1 VESRCSTRARAERLR
16 LRLYRSI
23 KRMKI
28 KSEMPARTL
37 TSVEKAMQLIM
48 ALADANQ
55 EIGPSELS
63 RKLGMHKATVS
74 RILLQLTD
82 NNFAYRN
89 NETGK
94 FWLGPAIHH
103 LGTTITQTFF
113 SRIVPIARPHID
125 ALRDAL
131 DNTVALEAWFG
142 NCTALAYQA
151 SAHHPVEGAVAAGG
165 ILPINAAAGAQ
176 IILAFTNEA
185 RVDSL
190 LSGYLEKRT
199 PNTITD
205 KETIKQRLAHIRKRR
220 YAVDE
225 GEVVLGINA
234 IAVPIFD
241 HLKVPIAALIVLI
254 PAAKFLPKNVPN
266 IAARLT
272 RVAKRISNELSYGA
286 RGKTGA
292 RSDLKSRR

>member
-1 VESRCSTRARAERLR
+1 MV
-16 LRLYRSI
+16 
-23 KRMKI
+23 
-28 KSEMPARTL
+28 KSAMPAGSL

-48 ALADANQ
+48 ALAEENQ
-55 EIGPSELS
+55 ELGPSELS

-74 RILLQLTD
+74 RILLQLAD

-89 NETGK
+89 NDTGK

-113 SRIVPIARPHID
+113 QKIVLIASPHID
-125 ALRDAL
+125 ALRDE
-131 DNTVALEAWFG
+131 LEHTISLEVWFG
-142 NCTALAYQA
+142 NSTAPAYQA
-151 SAHHPVEGAVAAGG
+151 EGHLSFGSVLPAGG

-176 IILAFTNEA
+176 TILAFTNEA

-190 LSGYLEKRT
+190 LSGDLAKRT
-199 PNTITD
+199 PNTLTD
-205 KETIKQRLAHIRKRR
+205 QDTIKQRLAIIRKRR

-225 GEVVLGINA
+225 EEVFLGVNA

-241 HLKVPIAALIVLI
+241 HIKAPIGALVVLI
-254 PAAKFLPKNVPN
+254 PTAKFLPKSVAN

-272 RVAKRISNELSYGA
+272 TVAKRISKELSL
-286 RGKTGA
+286 
-292 RSDLKSRR
+292 RS